1 MVVRTKKNKKKDKD
15 AGQTAK
21 EETGDAEHEEH
32 KAESDGEPE
41 PSKQVKAQP
50 KQSKQEVQQPEEEE
64 DVVDDWEIADVDEVV
79 SKIASKPIVP
89 ATATGKAIH
98 VDEEDDDLDTS
109 VSTKAS
115 KST

>member
-1 MVVRTKKNKKKDKD
+1 M
-15 AGQTAK
+15 
-21 EETGDAEHEEH
+21 
-32 KAESDGEPE
+32 
-41 PSKQVKAQP
+41 
-50 KQSKQEVQQPEEEE
+50 
-64 DVVDDWEIADVDEVV
+64 DDWENADVDEVV

-115 KST
+115 KATSQKIHKEIKKAKQQ